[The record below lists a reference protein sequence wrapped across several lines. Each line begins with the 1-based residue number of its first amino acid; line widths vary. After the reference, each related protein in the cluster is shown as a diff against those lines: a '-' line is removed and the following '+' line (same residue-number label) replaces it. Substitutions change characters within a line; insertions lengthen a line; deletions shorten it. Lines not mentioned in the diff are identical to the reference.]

1 MRAAWYTRTGTA
13 AEVLELGDLPPETL
27 GPLSPGEVKI
37 QLCASGINP
46 ADVKRRAGW
55 GGSNM
60 QHDLVIP
67 HADGAGVVEAVGE
80 GVPDSLVG
88 QRVWLHN
95 AQGGYGE
102 AGRAFGTAAE
112 TIQLPASQVFALP
125 DQLDFADGACLGIPA
140 LTAFHAVFA
149 DGPVSG
155 KTILV
160 TGAAGAVGH
169 FAAQFA
175 RDAGAHVI
183 ATVSTEEK
191 AAHVADIGV
200 HDIIFRHNED
210 VAERVLTLTG
220 GEGAD
225 RIVEVD
231 FGANLDV
238 IQKILKPG
246 AVIAAYSS
254 TAVPEPTLP
263 YYAFAFRGATL
274 RFIQGF
280 LLSPEV
286 IGAAT
291 ELIGKMAARDALK
304 VAIAARL
311 PLNKIVEAHEMVESG
326 NAIGNVVLDVSEH
339 H

>member
-1 MRAAWYTRTGTA
+1 MRAAWYKRTGPA
-13 AEVLELGDLPPETL
+13 AEVLELGDLPEDAL
-27 GPLSPGEVKI
+27 GPLHAGDVKV
-37 QLCASGINP
+37 QVRASGINP

-55 GGSNM
+55 GGSTM
-60 QHDLVIP
+60 QHDMVIP
-67 HADGAGVVEAVGE
+67 HADGAGVITTVGD
-80 GVPDSLVG
+80 GVSNSLVG
-88 QRVWLHN
+88 QRVWVHN
-95 AQGGYGE
+95 GQGGYGE

-112 TIQLPASQVFALP
+112 TIQLPAKQAFRLP
-125 DQLDFADGACLGIPA
+125 DKLDFAQGACLGIPA
-140 LTAFHAVFA
+140 LTAYHAVYA

-175 RDAGAHVI
+175 IGGGARVI
-183 ATVSTEEK
+183 ATVSTDEK
-191 AAHVADIGV
+191 AAHVAKTGVEDIL
-200 HDIIFRHNED
+200 FRHREN
-210 VAERVLTLTG
+210 VAERVLALTG
-220 GEGAD
+220 GEGVD

-238 IQKILKPG
+238 IQKILKPA

-280 LLSPEV
+280 LLSPDV
-286 IGAAT
+286 IEAAT
-291 ELIGKMAARDALK
+291 VLIEDMASRDGLQ
-304 VAIAARL
+304 VAIAARM
-311 PLNKIVEAHEMVESG
+311 PLEQIVEAHERVESG
-326 NAIGNVVLDVSEH
+326 KAIGNVVLDIG
-339 H
+339 

>member
-1 MRAAWYTRTGTA
+1 MRATWYKRTGPA
-13 AEVLELGDLPPETL
+13 AEVVEIGDLAEGAL
-27 GPLSPGEVKI
+27 GPLLSGDVRVEMR
-37 QLCASGINP
+37 ASGINP

-55 GGSNM
+55 GGSSI
-60 QHDLVIP
+60 QHDMVIP
-67 HADGAGVVEAVGE
+67 HADGSGVVTAVGD
-80 GVPDSLVG
+80 GVSNSLVG
-88 QRVWLHN
+88 QRVWVHN
-95 AQGGYGE
+95 GQGGYGE

-112 TIQLPASQVFALP
+112 VIQLPASQAFRLP
-125 DQLDFADGACLGIPA
+125 DNLDFAQGACLGIPA
-140 LTAFHAVFA
+140 LTAYHAVYA

-175 RDAGAHVI
+175 IAGGARVI
-183 ATVSTEEK
+183 ATVSSEEK
-191 AAHVADIGV
+191 AAHVARTGVSDIL
-200 HDIIFRHNED
+200 FRHTED
-210 VAERVLTLTG
+210 VAERIMALTDG
-220 GEGAD
+220 KGVD

-238 IQKILKPG
+238 IQKILKPA

-286 IGAAT
+286 IRAAT
-291 ELIGKMAARDALK
+291 ILIDDMASRDALQ
-304 VAIAARL
+304 VAIAARM
-311 PLNKIVEAHEMVESG
+311 PLERIVEAHELLESG
-326 NAIGNVVLDVSEH
+326 RAIGNIVLDVG
-339 H
+339 

>member
-1 MRAAWYTRTGTA
+1 MRATWYKRTGPA
-13 AEVLELGDLPPETL
+13 AEVVEIGDLAEGAL
-27 GPLSPGEVKI
+27 GPLLSGDVRVEMR
-37 QLCASGINP
+37 ASGINP

-55 GGSNM
+55 GGSSM
-60 QHDLVIP
+60 QHDMVIP
-67 HADGAGVVEAVGE
+67 HADGSGVVTAVGD
-80 GVPDSLVG
+80 GVSNSLVG
-88 QRVWLHN
+88 QRVWVHN
-95 AQGGYGE
+95 GQGGYGE

-112 TIQLPASQVFALP
+112 VIQLPASQAFRLP
-125 DQLDFADGACLGIPA
+125 DNLDFAQGACLGIPA
-140 LTAFHAVFA
+140 LTAYHAVYA

-175 RDAGAHVI
+175 IAGGARVI
-183 ATVSTEEK
+183 ATVSSEEK
-191 AAHVADIGV
+191 AAHVARTGVSDIL
-200 HDIIFRHNED
+200 FRHTED
-210 VAERVLTLTG
+210 VAERIMALTDG
-220 GEGAD
+220 KGVD

-238 IQKILKPG
+238 IQKILKPA

-286 IGAAT
+286 IRAAT
-291 ELIGKMAARDALK
+291 ILIDDMASRDALQ
-304 VAIAARL
+304 VAIAARM
-311 PLNKIVEAHEMVESG
+311 PLERIVEAHELLESG
-326 NAIGNVVLDVSEH
+326 RAIGNIVLDVG
-339 H
+339 